1 MKSKRQSAICK
12 LITEY
17 EIDTQDELVSKL
29 QEIGFNVTQ
38 ATVSRDIRELRLTK
52 IVGEN
57 GNPKYALPKE
67 DNDDEAPLK
76 ARRLSRVLLEGF
88 LSCEQAGNIVV
99 IHTMS
104 GMANAVAAALDSL
117 HMTEI
122 VGTIA
127 GDDTIF
133 MAVRTIEDGKKLKQ
147 KVQELTS
154 GRDV

>member
-1 MKSKRQSAICK
+1 MKSSRHAAILE
-12 LITEY
+12 LIATRSIE
-17 EIDTQDELVSKL
+17 TQEGLAEALRTV
-29 QEIGFNVTQ
+29 GFQVTQ

-154 GRDV
+154 

>member
-1 MKSKRQSAICK
+1 MKKDAKVYDEQLRQEVNAEREK
-12 LITEY
+12 LGKKPIE
-17 EIDTQDELVSKL
+17 
-29 QEIGFNVTQ
+29 
-38 ATVSRDIRELRLTK
+38 
-52 IVGEN
+52 
-57 GNPKYALPKE
+57 E

-154 GRDV
+154 